1 MLPDVSKRRMLY
13 GYALK
18 DYDSK
23 KLKSILDWECND
35 GVTTDNCVFIVK
47 RMNEYLE
54 NSRYLTVEMSA
65 IFLFLKDLLDSK
77 YADSECEI
85 ISLYNENASNG
96 LLGSAVKNMMKII
109 KSVAAQRNLIKKV
122 KRVIKV
128 NRISYD
134 WDGLLNRTLDDM
146 ERRINYLKT
155 IIIPANMENTPM
167 DAYVNYLKEKNIDIF
182 DDINTFI
189 KNNGS
194 IYDKDDTSAEKYKEH
209 VMRILYGLDPGTSD
223 RFVEDIR
230 RKSEV
235 LNKRIEESQ
244 KEKKAESMSAKIV
257 AMDECKA
264 QVLSMCSDAGEAFR
278 TMRKTSLEYRAKNFS
293 EVWVVPVAAM
303 HPRRYG
309 YLKKAGSNRFS
320 ISSVMN
326 GTIFNTEEEAKKA
339 AKLFCRGTDERVA
352 EVAKVELYSYGIGI

>member
-13 GYALK
+13 GYARK

-35 GVTTDNCVFIVK
+35 GVTTDNCVDIVK
-47 RMNEYLE
+47 RMNGYLE
-54 NSRYLTVEMSA
+54 KSRYLVVEASA

-85 ISLYNENASNG
+85 IKLYNENASNG
-96 LLGSAVKNMMKII
+96 LLGGAVKNMMKII
-109 KSVAAQRNLIKKV
+109 KSVASQRNLIRKV
-122 KRVIKV
+122 KPVIKV

-134 WDGLLNRTLDDM
+134 WDGLLNCTLDAM

-167 DAYVNYLKEKNIDIF
+167 DAYIHYLEEKNIDIF
-182 DDINTFI
+182 DDINAFI

-209 VMRILYGLDPGTSD
+209 VMRILCDLDSEIAD
-223 RFVEDIR
+223 QLVEDIR

-244 KEKKAESMSAKIV
+244 KEKKAESMSAKI
-257 AMDECKA
+257 AGIEECKG
-264 QVLSMCSDAGEAFR
+264 QVLSMCSDAAKTFR
-278 TMRKTSLEYRAKNFS
+278 KMRKSSLEYRAKTCAD
-293 EVWVVPVAAM
+293 VWVVPAAAM
-303 HPRRYG
+303 SPRRYG

-339 AKLFCRGTDERVA
+339 AKLFCRATDEHVA
-352 EVAKVELYSYGIGI
+352 EVAKVELYSYGIGM